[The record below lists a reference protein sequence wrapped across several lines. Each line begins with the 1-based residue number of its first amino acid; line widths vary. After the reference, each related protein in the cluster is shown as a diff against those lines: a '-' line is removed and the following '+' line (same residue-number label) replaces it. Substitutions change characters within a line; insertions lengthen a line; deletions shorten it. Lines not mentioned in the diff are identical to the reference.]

1 MDRQTDAFPA
11 PPEPLAPDLRSQWM
25 LRPDVTFLNHGSFG
39 AVPRVVFEEQER
51 WRRRIEAEPV
61 ELLGRRHPEMIEAA
75 KRPLAGLVGA
85 RPEEIGLVTNATE
98 GINAVLGSL
107 RLQPGDELLTTTHVY
122 NAVRMAM
129 RAAAGR
135 AGATYREVDVRT
147 PVTGA
152 RQIVE
157 TIVDR
162 ISDRTRLVVIDH
174 VTSPTGLVFPVA
186 RIAAACADRGVDVL
200 VDGAHAPGMLDL
212 NLPALGATWYAGN
225 LHKWTCAPK
234 GCGFVWARP
243 DRAGELHPTV
253 ISHNFGQ
260 GLAAEFNWQG
270 TRDTSAWLTIPTAL
284 EFMSALGWERVRRH
298 NHDLATWA
306 HRMLVERFGVEPVT
320 PLDGSLLGATATV
333 RLPGRL
339 ASLDEKQTADLQQ
352 DLYTT
357 DRIEVPLVPWQG
369 ALHLRV
375 SCQVYNR
382 PEDYHRLAD
391 VILRRAEDAK
401 M

>member
-1 MDRQTDAFPA
+1 MDRQTDELPG

-39 AVPRVVFEEQER
+39 AVPRAVFEEQER
-51 WRRRIEAEPV
+51 WRRRIEAEPI
-61 ELLGRRHPEMIEAA
+61 ELLGRRHAEMIEAA
-75 KRPLAGLVGA
+75 KGPLAELVGA

-98 GINAVLGSL
+98 GVNAVLGSL
-107 RLQPGDELLTTTHVY
+107 HPRAGDELLTTTHVY

-135 AGATYREVDVRT
+135 AGATYREVDART
-147 PVTGA
+147 PVMSS

-157 TIVDR
+157 SIEGAL
-162 ISDRTRLVVIDH
+162 SDRTRLLVVDH
-174 VTSPTGLVFPVA
+174 VTSPTGLVFPIA
-186 RIAAACADRGVDVL
+186 EIAAACAGRGVDVL

-212 NLPALGATWYAGN
+212 DLPSLGVAWYAGN

-243 DRAGELHPTV
+243 DRAAELHPTV

-260 GLAAEFNWQG
+260 GLAPEFNWQG

-284 EFMSALGWERVRRH
+284 AFMSGLGWERVRQH
-298 NHDLATWA
+298 NHALATWA
-306 HRMLVERFGVEPVT
+306 HRMLVDRFGVEPIS

-333 RLPGRL
+333 RLPGKL
-339 ASLDEKQTADLQQ
+339 ASLDEKQTAAMQQ

-369 ALHLRV
+369 VLHLRV

-382 PEDYHRLAD
+382 PEDYRRLAD
-391 VILRRAEDAK
+391 VILRRVGLL
-401 M
+401 